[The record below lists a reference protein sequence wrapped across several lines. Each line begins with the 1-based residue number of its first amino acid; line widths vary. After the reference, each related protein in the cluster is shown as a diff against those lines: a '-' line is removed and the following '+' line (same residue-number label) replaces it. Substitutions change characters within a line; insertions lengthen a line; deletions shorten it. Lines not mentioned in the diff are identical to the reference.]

1 MLIESRRSDFL
12 LIDVPRPYRAV
23 AVALPSNQHLV
34 VLPADRGVIATMYL
48 KKQRLKKSLQF
59 ELPGVDGQLQLA
71 LKIFGMLTLRSHL
84 AIPREI
90 FLEEEGLVAAPV
102 PRQLPTLYQPLQIY
116 RSIADM
122 LHLPQMI
129 ADEAH
134 AQYASAYAG
143 GRRVRW
149 R

>member
-102 PRQLPTLYQPLQIY
+102 PRQLPTLYQPLQVY
-116 RSIADM
+116 PVLQTCFTFPR
-122 LHLPQMI
+122 
-129 ADEAH
+129 
-134 AQYASAYAG
+134 
-143 GRRVRW
+143 
-149 R
+149 